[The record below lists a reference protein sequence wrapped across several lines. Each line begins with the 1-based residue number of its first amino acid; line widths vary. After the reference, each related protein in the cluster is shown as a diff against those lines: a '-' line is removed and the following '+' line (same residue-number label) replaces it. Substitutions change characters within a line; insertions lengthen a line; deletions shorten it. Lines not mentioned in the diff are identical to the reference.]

1 MPGRL
6 PVVCLLMAASL
17 GQPAAAQTPPPSTG
31 QTVDLVK
38 DADGTDAYWC
48 PMHPGVRSGTT
59 GKCPICS
66 MDLVPVLPSVAGE
79 FRMDV
84 TVIAGAHGRG
94 LSGLQLRLSDPAGT
108 PASGFVTVHEKALHL
123 FVVGRDLEYF
133 AHVHPEAAGNGRFVV
148 SHQAPPGEY
157 VIIADFLPANGTSQM
172 LHRAVAT
179 PGLNRPAAVAAATPR
194 ADISDASAAESGNQT
209 WGSAEKTVDGVRI
222 RLEAADLIGG
232 RIALLRFH
240 LFNAG
245 DGTPV
250 ADLEPFLGAP
260 AHMLMATSTLTDA
273 VHGHPEETDPATSV
287 ITFKPMMPP
296 PGVAKLWL
304 QFQRHGRI
312 TTVPFV
318 IGVLEP

>member
-1 MPGRL
+1 MP
-6 PVVCLLMAASL
+6 
-17 GQPAAAQTPPPSTG
+17 
-31 QTVDLVK
+31 
-38 DADGTDAYWC
+38 
-48 PMHPGVRSGTT
+48 
-59 GKCPICS
+59 
-66 MDLVPVLPSVAGE
+66 
-79 FRMDV
+79 
-84 TVIAGAHGRG
+84 GAHGRG
-94 LSGLQLRLSDPAGT
+94 LGGLRLRLSDPAGK
-108 PASGFVTVHEKALHL
+108 PAPAFVTVHEKALHL

-133 AHVHPEAAGNGRFVV
+133 AHVHPEAVGSGGFVV

-157 VIIADFLPANGTSQM
+157 VVIADFLPANGAPQM

-179 PGLNRPAAVAAATPR
+179 PGLNRPAALAAATPR
-194 ADISDASAAESGNQT
+194 AEIPDATAAESGNPT

-240 LFNAG
+240 LFNAET
-245 DGTPV
+245 GTPV

-260 AHMLMATSTLTDA
+260 AHMLMATTALTDA
-273 VHGHPEETDPATSV
+273 VHGHPEETDVTTSV

-318 IGVLEP
+318 VGVVEP